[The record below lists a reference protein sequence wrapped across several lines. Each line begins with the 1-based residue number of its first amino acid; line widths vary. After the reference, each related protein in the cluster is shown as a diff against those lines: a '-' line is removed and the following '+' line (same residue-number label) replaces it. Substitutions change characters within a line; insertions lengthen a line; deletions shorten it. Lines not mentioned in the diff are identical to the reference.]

1 LTKPPS
7 CAEQPTETELLGGPG
22 RDRPDQNT
30 PASRRGP
37 RIQARS
43 RRQMCWIMRQVKEA
57 AQRGMRTNS
66 VNGSAKVTIFIPK
79 SISPHSNMGTR
90 KTTSSETIRPAANRF
105 SCREEAGGSSAS
117 FLSLSLPGYALG
129 NGQPVSGR
137 RSGTFTCSSQPNT
150 WSLGN
155 RA

>member
-1 LTKPPS
+1 
-7 CAEQPTETELLGGPG
+7 
-22 RDRPDQNT
+22 
-30 PASRRGP
+30 
-37 RIQARS
+37 
-43 RRQMCWIMRQVKEA
+43 MCWIMRQVKEA

-66 VNGSAKVTIFIPK
+66 VSGSAKVTIFIPK
-79 SISPHSNMGTR
+79 LISPHSNMGTQ

-105 SCREEAGGSSAS
+105 SCREEERRGADVQRPRSAWHFWLCARRRSGGSSAS
-117 FLSLSLPGYALG
+117 FLCLSLPGYALG
-129 NGQPVSGR
+129 NGQPASER